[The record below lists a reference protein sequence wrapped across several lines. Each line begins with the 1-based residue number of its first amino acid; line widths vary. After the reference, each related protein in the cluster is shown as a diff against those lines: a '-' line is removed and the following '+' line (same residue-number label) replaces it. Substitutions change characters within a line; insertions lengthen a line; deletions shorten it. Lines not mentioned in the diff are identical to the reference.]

1 MADVLALPNS
11 NLNAFLYADVGVEAN
26 GCGLTILSVLARLG
40 KDPWA
45 EAALWSQKSKDAA
58 VDALTQSINLMQL
71 RQPPDEP
78 ARSTA
83 LRLVDL
89 LPQAASSPGARA
101 RTDLKAAAS
110 VMPNGMWMIIGYASI
125 YFALAVSMGLAP
137 KPNAAAVTPPT
148 PAVALAHK

>member
-45 EAALWSQKSKDAA
+45 EAALWSQKSKGAA
-58 VDALTQSINLMQL
+58 VDALTESINLMQL

-78 ARSTA
+78 ARSIA

-89 LPQAASSPGARA
+89 LPRTASSPDARA
-101 RTDLKAAAS
+101 KTDLEAAAS
-110 VMPNGMWMIIGYASI
+110 VMPQGMGIIIGCAWI
-125 YFALAVSMGLAP
+125 YFALAIGMSLVP
-137 KPNAAAVTPPT
+137 KPNAAAVTPPAPT
-148 PAVALAHK
+148 TSLPTK

>member
-11 NLNAFLYADVGVEAN
+11 NLNAFLYADVGVEDN

-58 VDALTQSINLMQL
+58 VDALTQNINLMQL

-89 LPQAASSPGARA
+89 LPRPAISPDARA
-101 RTDLKAAAS
+101 RTDLKAAAL

-137 KPNAAAVTPPT
+137 KPNAAAVAPPT

>member
-45 EAALWSQKSKDAA
+45 EAALWSQKSKGAA
-58 VDALTQSINLMQL
+58 VDALTESINLMQL

-78 ARSTA
+78 ARSIA

-89 LPQAASSPGARA
+89 LPRTASSPDARA
-101 RTDLKAAAS
+101 RTDLKAAAA
-110 VMPNGMWMIIGYASI
+110 VMPNGMWMIIGYAWI

-148 PAVALAHK
+148 PAAALAHK